1 MPIHAP
7 SRIVQ
12 VLCTTR
18 RLSVLS
24 LIGLSSTGL
33 LVSAAH
39 AQASSGNWVSTHT
52 HAFNI
57 PAAASGAQ
65 AMTSAASAASAYAEL
80 GANDKVH
87 VVVALKLRDQ
97 KGLESFVD
105 QVNRP
110 GSPNYRQYLTP
121 DQVLSTYAPTEAQAN
136 AVVQYLTR
144 AGFTNVR
151 VAKNRLLVTADGN
164 AATVKAAFNT
174 SLRRFTQDGRS
185 VFANTS
191 DAQVPAALGDIV
203 DSVQGL
209 QNAVTA
215 HTNYVLSRPGASAS
229 TQTPA
234 SSRTAAAA
242 TPVLTGHNPV
252 EFSTLYA
259 AGSTPTASATTVGII
274 SEGDLSPT
282 LSDLQTFT
290 TNNGLAPV
298 TTQVVQT
305 GQPGSDYSDLKHNV
319 EWNLD
324 SQAVV
329 GAAGGVVNKLVFYDA
344 PSLYL
349 SDLTA
354 AYNQAVSDNVA
365 KVINVS
371 LGVCEASAQGDGSQS
386 TDDSIFKIA
395 MAQGQTFSV
404 STGDFGVY
412 ECQHG
417 IVPSN
422 LRAYNVV
429 EPSTSPYVIAVG
441 GTSLYTANGQYDHE
455 AAWNEGLNADG
466 VLEATGGGVSQYETA
481 PSWQSPVTGNRA
493 RVVPD
498 IAFEADTRSGAILV
512 YQGQTFGT
520 ITAGLPNLVGGTSL
534 AAPTFAGIWA
544 RVQSANNNTLAFP
557 GANIYSKVSANP
569 ALVHPVVSGNNG
581 VVRNGVTYGYS
592 ATPGFDFVTGWG
604 SFDIAQLNAAFSSS
618 PTLTSGGN
626 NGGNQG
632 SNNSG
637 SSAAQDGTDLFGLL
651 ASMFGGWLQIFSG
664 HPGT

>member
-7 SRIVQ
+7 SRIAQ

-39 AQASSGNWVSTHT
+39 AQASSGDWVSTHT

-57 PAAASGAQ
+57 PAAASGTQ
-65 AMTSAASAASAYAEL
+65 AMTSAASGASANAEL

-87 VVVALKLRDQ
+87 VVVSLKLRDQ
-97 KGLESFVD
+97 KGLESFID

-110 GSPNYRQYLTP
+110 GSPNYRQYLTS

-136 AVVQYLTR
+136 AVVQYLAR

-174 SLRRFTQDGRS
+174 SLRRFSQDGKP
-185 VFANTS
+185 VFANAS

-215 HTNYVLSRPGASAS
+215 HTNYVLSTPGASAS
-229 TQTPA
+229 TQTST

-252 EFSTLYA
+252 EFSSLYA

-274 SEGDLSPT
+274 SEGDLSTT

-305 GQPGSDYSDLKHNV
+305 GQPGSDYSDATQNI

-329 GAAGGVVNKLVFYDA
+329 GAAGGAVNKLVFYDA
-344 PSLYL
+344 PSMLL
-349 SDLTA
+349 SDITD

-371 LGVCEASAQGDGSQS
+371 LGVCEAAAQQGGSQS
-386 TDDSIFKIA
+386 ADDSIFRIA

-404 STGDFGVY
+404 SSGDHGVY
-412 ECQHG
+412 ECQGGHL
-417 IVPSN
+417 PPN
-422 LRAYNVV
+422 LRTYSVG
-429 EPSTSPYVIAVG
+429 EPATSPYVIAVG
-441 GTSLYTANGQYDHE
+441 GTTLYTANGSYDHE
-455 AAWNEGLNADG
+455 ETWNQGLDSKGA
-466 VLEATGGGVSQYETA
+466 LWATGGGVSQYETA

-498 IAFEADTRSGAILV
+498 IGFDADNRSGAILV

-520 ITAGLPNLVGGTSL
+520 MTAGQSNRVGGTSL
-534 AAPTFAGIWA
+534 AAPIFAGIWA

-557 GANIYSKVSANP
+557 GASIYSKVSANP

-581 VVRNGVTYGYS
+581 VVRNGVTYGYR
-592 ATPGFDFVTGWG
+592 AAPGFDSVTGWG
-604 SFDIAQLNAAFSSS
+604 SFDIAQLNGAFSSS
-618 PTLTSGGN
+618 PTLASGGN
-626 NGGNQG
+626 NGDGG
-632 SNNSG
+632 SG
-637 SSAAQDGTDLFGLL
+637 AAQDGTDLFGLL
-651 ASMFGGWLQIFSG
+651 ASLFGGWRQIFSG